1 MDNPHDKSRY
11 IAAQRDRSDEIAR
24 LNRAVLIRERIIE
37 FLIVVAVLAILYV
50 LTLSKPAHAQTLDA
64 KYLQAESY
72 ILSVNPCCKDSAL
85 AARYLVDASHE
96 AQLGWG
102 WQLLASI
109 AHPESHFDI
118 HDRGKAGER
127 GLLQIHPCHRK
138 DFKPAG
144 LDWDSPYDQVLFG
157 ATMLAI
163 SERKGYNLHRALEPW
178 SVRELAIKEYRRLT
192 NATLAAN

>member
-1 MDNPHDKSRY
+1 MDNPHDNKRY
-11 IAAQRDRSDEIAR
+11 IAAQRDRSDEIER
-24 LNRAVLIRERIIE
+24 LNRAIVFWVCIAVICFIA
-37 FLIVVAVLAILYV
+37 FLTAMYCDA
-50 LTLSKPAHAQTLDA
+50 AHAQTLDA

-72 ILSVNPCCKDSAL
+72 ILSVNPCAKDSAL

>member
-1 MDNPHDKSRY
+1 MDNPHDNKRY
-11 IAAQRDRSDEIAR
+11 IAAQRDRSDEIER
-24 LNRAVLIRERIIE
+24 LNRAIVFWVCIAVICFIA
-37 FLIVVAVLAILYV
+37 FLTAMYCDA
-50 LTLSKPAHAQTLDA
+50 AHAQTIDA

-85 AARYLVDASHE
+85 AARYLVDASNE

-163 SERKGYNLHRALEPW
+163 SERKGYTLHRALEPW

>member
-1 MDNPHDKSRY
+1 MDNPHDNKRY
-11 IAAQRDRSDEIAR
+11 IAAQRDRSDEIER
-24 LNRAVLIRERIIE
+24 LNRAIVFWVCIAVICFIA
-37 FLIVVAVLAILYV
+37 FLTAMYCDA
-50 LTLSKPAHAQTLDA
+50 AHAQTIDA

-85 AARYLVDASHE
+85 AARYLVDASNE

-163 SERKGYNLHRALEPW
+163 SERKGYTLHRALEPW
-178 SVRELAIKEYRRLT
+178 SVRELAIKEYRRIRC
-192 NATLAAN
+192 NSGS